1 MGPARSR
8 PRSGRQA
15 SKLMPWWA
23 PLRTRPFRRRGAL
36 ACSRRLLRS
45 EEALDAGQRADRVV
59 GAVAEL
65 VANHVNGLVAPE
77 GLEHAVGAWRHGG
90 EGGRDPVGREWTHTE

>member
-45 EEALDAGQRADRVV
+45 EEAIDAGQRDDRVV

-65 VANHVNGLVAPE
+65 VANLVDGLVELE
-77 GLEHAVGAWRHGG
+77 GREHAVAAGRLGG
-90 EGGRDPVGREWTHTE
+90 QAIGREPL